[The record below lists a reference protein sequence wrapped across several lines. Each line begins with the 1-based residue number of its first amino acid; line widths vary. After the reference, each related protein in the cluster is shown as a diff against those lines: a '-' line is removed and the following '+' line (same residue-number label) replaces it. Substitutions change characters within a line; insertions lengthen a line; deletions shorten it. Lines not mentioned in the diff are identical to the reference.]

1 MNHKKRKVCRVW
13 KCFNAVVFDMDGI
26 IFDSERLVID
36 CWKVVADKYDI
47 PNIEEVCNE
56 CLGVNGT
63 ETKEK
68 FLDRYGRDFA
78 YDTYKAEMS
87 KIYHDN
93 YDGGRLPMKIGVVE
107 LLQYLS
113 ENNVKVALASST
125 RTEVVVQQ
133 LRDAGILE
141 YFQVIVGGDV
151 VTRSKPQPDIFLKA
165 CEELGVAPEE
175 SFAIED
181 SYNGIRAAAAGH
193 LRPLMVPDLMPPTDE
208 MRSLSEAI
216 LNTLLEVKGYLK
228 NIQTA

>member
-1 MNHKKRKVCRVW
+1 MRNGLK
-13 KCFNAVVFDMDGI
+13 AVVFDMDGI

-36 CWKVVADKYDI
+36 CWKVVAEKYAI
-47 PNIEEVCNE
+47 PDIEEACNE
-56 CLGVNGT
+56 CLGVNSV
-63 ETKEK
+63 ETREK
-68 FLDRYGRDFA
+68 FLSRYGQDFP
-78 YDTYKAEMS
+78 YDEYKNEMS

-107 LLQYLS
+107 LLKYLK
-113 ENNVKVALASST
+113 ETDVKVALASST

-133 LRDAGILE
+133 LKDAEILE
-141 YFQVIVGGDV
+141 YFRVIVGGDM

-208 MRSLSEAI
+208 MRDLSEAI
-216 LNTLLEVKGYLK
+216 FDTLLDVKGYLR
-228 NIQTA
+228 NICNA

>member
-1 MNHKKRKVCRVW
+1 MKKSIK
-13 KCFNAVVFDMDGI
+13 AVVFDMDGI

-36 CWKVVADKYDI
+36 CWKVVAEKYAI
-47 PNIEEVCNE
+47 PDIEEACNE
-56 CLGVNGT
+56 CLGVNSV

-68 FLDRYGRDFA
+68 FLNRYGQDFP
-78 YDTYKAEMS
+78 YDEYKNEMS

-107 LLQYLS
+107 LLKYLK
-113 ENNVKVALASST
+113 ETDVKVALASST

-133 LRDAGILE
+133 LKDAGILE
-141 YFQVIVGGDV
+141 YFRVIVGGDM

-208 MRSLSEAI
+208 MRDLSEGI
-216 LNTLLEVKGYLK
+216 FDTLLDVKGYLK
-228 NIQTA
+228 KILNV

>member
-1 MNHKKRKVCRVW
+1 MVSNVRNGLK
-13 KCFNAVVFDMDGI
+13 AVVFDMDGI

-36 CWKVVADKYDI
+36 CWKVVADKYAIPDI
-47 PNIEEVCNE
+47 EAACYE
-56 CLGVNGT
+56 CLGVNRV

-68 FLDRYGRDFA
+68 FLNRYGQDFL
-78 YDTYKAEMS
+78 YDEYKSEMS

-107 LLQYLS
+107 LLKYLK
-113 ENNVKVALASST
+113 ETGVKVALASST

-141 YFQVIVGGDV
+141 YFQVIVGGDM

-165 CEELGVAPEE
+165 CEELGVEPAE

-208 MRSLSEAI
+208 MKNLSEGI
-216 LNTLLEVKGYLK
+216 FETLLDVKGYLK
-228 NIQTA
+228 AILNS

>member
-1 MNHKKRKVCRVW
+1 MLMDYK
-13 KCFNAVVFDMDGI
+13 AVVFDMDGI

-36 CWKVVADKYDI
+36 CWKVVAEKYAI
-47 PNIEEVCNE
+47 PDIEEACNE
-56 CLGVNGT
+56 CLGVNSV

-68 FLDRYGRDFA
+68 FLNRYGRDFP

-107 LLQYLS
+107 LLTYLK
-113 ENNVKVALASST
+113 ETGVKVALASST
-125 RTEVVVQQ
+125 RTQVVVQQ

-141 YFQVIVGGDV
+141 YFQVIVGGDM

-193 LRPLMVPDLMPPTDE
+193 LRPLMVPDLMPPTSE
-208 MRSLSEAI
+208 MQNLSEAI
-216 LNTLLEVKGYLK
+216 LDTLLEVKEYLR
-228 NIQTA
+228 NIQNP

>member
-1 MNHKKRKVCRVW
+1 MLMDFK
-13 KCFNAVVFDMDGI
+13 AVVFDMDGI

-36 CWKVVADKYDI
+36 CWKVVAEKYTI
-47 PNIEEVCNE
+47 PDIEEACNE
-56 CLGVNGT
+56 CLGVNGV

-68 FLDRYGRDFA
+68 FLDRYGRDFP
-78 YDTYKAEMS
+78 YDAYKAEMS

-107 LLQYLS
+107 LLEYLK
-113 ENNVKVALASST
+113 ETGVKVALASST
-125 RTEVVVQQ
+125 RSQVVTQQ
-133 LRDAGILE
+133 LRDAGILD
-141 YFQVIVGGDV
+141 YFQVVIGGDM
-151 VTRSKPQPDIFLKA
+151 VTRSKPKPDIFLKA

-216 LNTLLEVKGYLK
+216 LDTLLEVKGYLR
-228 NIQTA
+228 NIQNA